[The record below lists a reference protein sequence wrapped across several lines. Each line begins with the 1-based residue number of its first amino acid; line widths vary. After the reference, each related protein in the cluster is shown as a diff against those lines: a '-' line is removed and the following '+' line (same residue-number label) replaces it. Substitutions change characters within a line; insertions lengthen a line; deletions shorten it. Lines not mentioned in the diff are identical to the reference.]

1 MRGLIYIDL
10 PSCKRILKNF
20 SDNYW
25 YAITVNRKYPN
36 APNHFAFKV
45 PQNSVARLTKE
56 KSNELVDLNYIL
68 YVDIFKNEKGEVLSP
83 VSNQTFELAIIKNE
97 DGIIEDIKLNIY

>member
-1 MRGLIYIDL
+1 MRSLIYIDL

-36 APNHFAFKV
+36 VPNHFAFKV
-45 PQNSVARLTKE
+45 PQNSIARLTKE
-56 KSNELVDLNYIL
+56 KSNEILDLNNIL
-68 YVDIFKNEKGEVLSP
+68 NKDIFKNEKGEILSS
-83 VSNQTFELAIIKNE
+83 VSSQTFELSIIKNE